1 MTSVTATPQLMLNL
15 IWYQGSKL
23 GMEFHMINILYVA
36 LSMHAQ
42 TEKTT
47 FSCKDDC
54 TLTKDK
60 RCWTYSALWYF
71 YFSPGTPW
79 NTSGAILEQFWSHCC
94 RILLWTLIQ
103 NKPLHV
109 ESLLLCFLLFMPLS
123 FTLLTLYHLPIIQ
136 FYSRSWHSLHVCF
149 VPSTICWKY
158 WQSY

>member
-1 MTSVTATPQLMLNL
+1 MFDLFVQISFFFGLTELYHTQIYQNNLPLHPQFL
-15 IWYQGSKL
+15 SKKVPPSP
-23 GMEFHMINILYVA
+23 F
-36 LSMHAQ
+36 
-42 TEKTT
+42 
-47 FSCKDDC
+47 C
-54 TLTKDK
+54 TW
-60 RCWTYSALWYF
+60 RWTYSALWYF